1 MDQPVSIDDLAAAL
15 TARARPGEVL
25 TVGVTGSVAVGKT
38 TVCEALVAA
47 GITMI
52 EVPLN
57 SPDALTSIAMASNAL
72 ADRAAI
78 GAGTV
83 LSKKQVW
90 AVADAGGTFIVSPD
104 TNKSVIEETVRI
116 QLLSY
121 PGVFTPSDAFRAIK
135 AGATGLKFF
144 PAEVLGPKGIKAMKA
159 VLPPEL
165 PLYAVGGANPDNF
178 GEYFAAGCAGFGLGT
193 YIYKPGMSADDVAE
207 RARTAVAAYDAGRPQ

>member
-1 MDQPVSIDDLAAAL
+1 MNHRHLIAILRGITP
-15 TARARPGEVL
+15 PE
-25 TVGVTGSVAVGKT
+25 TVP
-38 TVCEALVAA
+38 VCEALIAA

-57 SPDALTSIAMASNAL
+57 SPEALTSIALASNTL
-72 ADRAAI
+72 GDEAAI

-83 LSKKQVW
+83 LNKKQVW

-104 TNKSVIEETVRI
+104 TNKGVIEETVRI

-121 PGVFTPSDAFRAIK
+121 PGVFTPTDAFRAIK

-144 PAEVLGPKGIKAMKA
+144 PAEVLGPKGIKAIKA

-165 PLYAVGGANPDNF
+165 PIYAVGGANPDNF
-178 GEYFAAGCAGFGLGT
+178 SEYFAVGCTGFGLGT
-193 YIYKPGMSADDVAE
+193 YLYRPGMDVAQVAE
-207 RARTAVAAYDAGRPQ
+207 RAAAAVA